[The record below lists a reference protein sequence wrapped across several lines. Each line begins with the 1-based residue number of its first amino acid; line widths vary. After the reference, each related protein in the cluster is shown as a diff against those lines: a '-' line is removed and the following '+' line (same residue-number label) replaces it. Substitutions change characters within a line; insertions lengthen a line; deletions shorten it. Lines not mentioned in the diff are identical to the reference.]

1 MLLSRAFSTT
11 CKVISA
17 IGIAYNIG
25 PTVTISGLQDNFK
38 INEVCEL
45 KTKHGQCKAICTSIY
60 EDHSEFV
67 CFSNKSP
74 IQLNDNV
81 SANAFDLF
89 NTHHNTYSIPT
100 FNSDM
105 QISNKFSKKKYILKK
120 KTPTQCYSGYLG
132 IDILQPIMEGD
143 YVVLNGQ
150 ANTGKSTVARNAI
163 AMHLKHPNNYAVY
176 CSTEINN
183 CRNLMGIPTYNPSK
197 CLVMHANLSNDSL
210 SSYYSSFKIAESLCN
225 DNKNVLLVLDD
236 TAKLIKHEKE
246 IYLPKS
252 SIVYYKIEYTTNCAE
267 RNAVIRII

>member
-1 MLLSRAFSTT
+1 
-11 CKVISA
+11 
-17 IGIAYNIG
+17 
-25 PTVTISGLQDNFK
+25 
-38 INEVCEL
+38 
-45 KTKHGQCKAICTSIY
+45 
-60 EDHSEFV
+60 
-67 CFSNKSP
+67 
-74 IQLNDNV
+74 
-81 SANAFDLF
+81 
-89 NTHHNTYSIPT
+89 
-100 FNSDM
+100 M

-252 SIVYYKIEYTTNCAE
+252 SIVYYKIEYTTNCAKC
-267 RNAVIRII
+267 NAVIRII